1 MAESADT
8 LEEQIDCQIHQLIH
22 PHHCYDFVMTLQQN
36 QQTEPEHQ
44 NATPNHLP
52 SDQKETRDSDAPQPN
67 PASAPAETTSAGV
80 KLFSVDNVVTVAIA
94 LVIALLIRVWVAEPR
109 YIPSDSMLP
118 TLEVGDRLVI
128 EKVSKWFRSP
138 HTGDVVVFTSPKLLQ
153 EMGYGDRDVL
163 IKRVIGTPGH
173 EISIQSGSVYIDQQQ
188 LTEPYIA
195 EPANYSLPPI
205 IVPAHYYL
213 VFGDNRNNSNDS
225 HVWGFLP
232 EENVI
237 GRAVFRFW
245 PLERTGIL
253 T

>member
-1 MAESADT
+1 MTMAAHRQNMTDPDKQTPEA
-8 LEEQIDCQIHQLIH
+8 LEDA
-22 PHHCYDFVMTLQQN
+22 
-36 QQTEPEHQ
+36 QTSPLSDKP
-44 NATPNHLP
+44 NGATPQTDENENRP
-52 SDQKETRDSDAPQPN
+52 
-67 PASAPAETTSAGV
+67 
-80 KLFSVDNVVTVAIA
+80 VDNSPQITRKEPPRAAFNVFSKDNLLTVAIA
-94 LVIALLIRVWVAEPR
+94 LVIALLIRVFVAEPR

-128 EKVSKWFRSP
+128 EKVTHWFRKP
-138 HTGDVVVFTSPKLLQ
+138 QVGDIVVFMPPESLQ
-153 EMGYGDRDVL
+153 EMGYSERDVL

-173 EISIQSGSVYIDQQQ
+173 EIRIDNGQIYLDHQPLEEAYIK
-188 LTEPYIA
+188 
-195 EPANYSLPPI
+195 EPAAYSLQPV

-232 EENVI
+232 EENII

-245 PLERTGIL
+245 PLNRTSPL